1 MVDANLA
8 RSKEL
13 KQALTDFVY
22 DAEGDLATAFEKFV
36 AERLTQSQSKDS
48 KHRDTIVDTFLS
60 EGQIGT
66 KTPLELFIESEPK
79 LSKSDR
85 QLILNWKQNFSGL
98 FAVQEFLPD
107 GFKLMNWLTTKMY
120 IVKPNDSETLE
131 AMSRFKSGEML
142 VTRIAPVDEYWTFF
156 SPYVQLGNLGKPKL
170 AVAIGNFRQNYKSDL
185 YGDAPELLEEAWK
198 SVERYHQDFLDF
210 FGRDQITMSGYHLSK
225 KIAEFQ
231 DFLTQRR
238 MDEMGLDRNKT
249 LEELAQDA
257 GVSDEELTEMAA
269 AMGMD
274 AEAAAKMMQN
284 KAAAKMATPQVDLP
298 PELKKA
304 EEVTILAHPRWGQTL
319 LTTYTQFE
327 TLLKT
332 EDWQTVKGWDKLV
345 RKYLTDA
352 EVNAFVWHHF
362 AQEYPTQLETILR
375 SFLERPDFDLQQ
387 DLDPLLQ
394 QHHKPSEPELPD
406 IASVPLH
413 LHNLFQEAL
422 AEVSK
427 TKAKEKADK
436 KPSKGFQRR

>member
-362 AQEYPTQLETILR
+362 A
-375 SFLERPDFDLQQ
+375 
-387 DLDPLLQ
+387 
-394 QHHKPSEPELPD
+394 
-406 IASVPLH
+406 
-413 LHNLFQEAL
+413 
-422 AEVSK
+422 
-427 TKAKEKADK
+427 
-436 KPSKGFQRR
+436 

>member
-1 MVDANLA
+1 MVDAILA

-22 DAEGDLATAFEKFV
+22 DAEGELATAFEKFV
-36 AERLTQSQSKDS
+36 AERLSQSQSKES
-48 KHRDTIVDTFLS
+48 KHRDTIVDIFLS
-60 EGQIGT
+60 HGQIGT
-66 KTPLELFIESEPK
+66 KTPLELFIESEPE
-79 LSKSDR
+79 LSDHDR
-85 QLILNWKQNFSGL
+85 QLILNWKRSFSGL
-98 FAVQEFLPD
+98 FAVQEILPD
-107 GFKLMNWLTTKMY
+107 GFKLMNWLTTKLY
-120 IVKPNDSETLE
+120 IVKPNDLETLE
-131 AMSRFKSGEML
+131 AMSRFKLGEML
-142 VTRIAPVDEYWTFF
+142 VTRIAPIEDCWTVF
-156 SPYVQLGNLGKPKL
+156 SPFVQLGNLGKPKL

-210 FGRDQITMSGYHLSK
+210 FGSDQITLSGYHLSK

-238 MDEMGLDRNKT
+238 MDEVGLDRNKT
-249 LEELAQDA
+249 LTELAQDA
-257 GVSDEELTEMAA
+257 GVSDEELTEMAE
-269 AMGMD
+269 AMGLD

-284 KAAAKMATPQVDLP
+284 KTAAKMATPQVELP

-327 TLLKT
+327 TLLTT
-332 EDWQTVKGWDKLV
+332 EDWQTVKGSEKLI
-345 RKYLTDA
+345 RKYLSDA
-352 EVNAFVWHHF
+352 EVNSFVWHHF
-362 AQEYPTQLETILR
+362 AKQHPIELEQVLR
-375 SFLERPDFDLQQ
+375 SFLQRPDFELEKDLGS
-387 DLDPLLQ
+387 LLQ
-394 QHHKPSEPELPD
+394 EHRKPLEPELPD

-436 KPSKGFQRR
+436 KPSKGFQRS